1 MGRWFAVHNVH
12 ETFRPFYCLLKVT
25 GLAPFH
31 LTRQPKND
39 RRERY
44 CAFGYTATFLFVY
57 TYAIYSY
64 LFTTNT
70 AHLYISKIVAVME
83 NGYMFCEFMVTNLA
97 IVLGLL
103 MRHRVTES
111 FTLLFEID
119 EQLHVLQWSVD
130 HSQQHCRLTMF
141 CGALL
146 GSFLTMLFTTILI
159 VTAHVDL
166 FPAPVLD
173 MMALAISSF
182 CFLLQIVQFAVMV
195 LLLLS
200 RYSAINKTFSVLLKY
215 LGVNPPISCDR
226 KRIRLVYRCI
236 NVVSIVLS
244 TLFYGFLLL
253 NISLDSG
260 VLKAG
265 LRSLIVTRMHDLYFV
280 LRYVTVIVVQLHVLC
295 NGAEIN
301 RLFRALNSISN
312 AVVLLANRRG
322 HGSKL
327 QFFGTIRFAKGLRV
341 FSLSYPFVCLIIS
354 FSVLKLM
361 NRDQLI
367 GHVFQFV
374 RLLYFTTYVH
384 LWLQATLAVLLVLS
398 RYEALKN
405 LFGNVYDSVQPFM
418 NLLGLVGLAPF
429 GNRLA
434 MKPVNRCLEMVY
446 ALVYVSLY
454 SYAIYAFLF
463 VANVA
468 DFHLSL
474 IIGTIE
480 CIHLF
485 CQYLTMVFAIL
496 FAWTVKGRI
505 VSVLHTLHECDVQ
518 LSPFGPSIDHRKLHM
533 KVLMLAVGIVCSYLL
548 LLAIH
553 LPLIM
558 ELFPH
563 VEPSLKEILPA
574 SMFGL
579 CFLLQI
585 CQFLFFLLV
594 LKERYC
600 AVNRAFSL
608 HRELEST
615 GTVVMLTPDEDALKA
630 FECFTLM
637 VKCLGLYPP
646 VTCSRKRSSIRYK
659 LCNLA
664 TIALSTTFY
673 GFLLLFHS
681 LDLETI
687 KLGSGS
693 LISSRMHDF
702 YFVSRYLT
710 VVAVLLHSFI
720 NQDSVDRLFCLL
732 NEVSSVVANLNKHQS
747 AGGCIGYFGTHRF
760 ARHLRW
766 LSLVYPL
773 MFVAMTCFVER
784 WLPNCGLQVHAFNVV
799 RFLYFYSYVHLWVQA
814 ILTLFLVLARFSAL
828 NRLFRRLLSAL
839 NVIILLLI
847 GSLYI
852 NGPCRQI
859 RRDMLRFQSSPLAV
873 NSRIFTYLLG
883 TLVYHLTMIIN
894 FLHRHRLCELF
905 QAFVNIDRELQQV
918 GVRINYRM
926 HRFLITAGMVC
937 FLCGIFVTSALVYAY
952 KITVLNNQPNFDGR
966 WYYNM
971 FSFVYYNAAFPTIT
985 SYFTIVLWFL
995 LVRFERL
1002 AMAIRLAKPGQNG
1015 PILVVHSR
1023 CISRRTVRMY
1033 FPTTPSAVGNRSE
1046 FAICSEKEQ
1055 INVLKQIKI
1064 LHDKLND
1071 VVELVNYCFS
1081 VQITF
1086 CVGLCFVIGVVCS
1099 FGLFRAFIYRNELF
1113 YMGVLNFIWY
1123 MYYLFFV
1130 LFFIA
1135 VGSKITREGKRIG
1148 ILVHK
1153 AINCSSSSAVIN
1165 ELNLFS
1171 QQLLHRS
1178 PVITCGLFV
1187 YDWTLWYTMIG
1198 ATATYL
1204 IILIQFDVSFPNLVN
1219 VNATA
1224 VYRGST

>member
-200 RYSAINKTFSVLLKY
+200 RYSAINKTF
-215 LGVNPPISCDR
+215 
-226 KRIRLVYRCI
+226 
-236 NVVSIVLS
+236 
-244 TLFYGFLLL
+244 
-253 NISLDSG
+253 
-260 VLKAG
+260 
-265 LRSLIVTRMHDLYFV
+265 
-280 LRYVTVIVVQLHVLC
+280 
-295 NGAEIN
+295 
-301 RLFRALNSISN
+301 
-312 AVVLLANRRG
+312 
-322 HGSKL
+322 
-327 QFFGTIRFAKGLRV
+327 
-341 FSLSYPFVCLIIS
+341 
-354 FSVLKLM
+354 
-361 NRDQLI
+361 
-367 GHVFQFV
+367 
-374 RLLYFTTYVH
+374 
-384 LWLQATLAVLLVLS
+384 
-398 RYEALKN
+398 
-405 LFGNVYDSVQPFM
+405 
-418 NLLGLVGLAPF
+418 
-429 GNRLA
+429 
-434 MKPVNRCLEMVY
+434 
-446 ALVYVSLY
+446 
-454 SYAIYAFLF
+454 
-463 VANVA
+463 
-468 DFHLSL
+468 
-474 IIGTIE
+474 
-480 CIHLF
+480 
-485 CQYLTMVFAIL
+485 
-496 FAWTVKGRI
+496 
-505 VSVLHTLHECDVQ
+505 
-518 LSPFGPSIDHRKLHM
+518 
-533 KVLMLAVGIVCSYLL
+533 
-548 LLAIH
+548 
-553 LPLIM
+553 
-558 ELFPH
+558 
-563 VEPSLKEILPA
+563 
-574 SMFGL
+574 
-579 CFLLQI
+579 
-585 CQFLFFLLV
+585 
-594 LKERYC
+594 
-600 AVNRAFSL
+600 
-608 HRELEST
+608 
-615 GTVVMLTPDEDALKA
+615 
-630 FECFTLM
+630 
-637 VKCLGLYPP
+637 
-646 VTCSRKRSSIRYK
+646 
-659 LCNLA
+659 
-664 TIALSTTFY
+664 
-673 GFLLLFHS
+673 
-681 LDLETI
+681 
-687 KLGSGS
+687 
-693 LISSRMHDF
+693 
-702 YFVSRYLT
+702 
-710 VVAVLLHSFI
+710 
-720 NQDSVDRLFCLL
+720 
-732 NEVSSVVANLNKHQS
+732 
-747 AGGCIGYFGTHRF
+747 
-760 ARHLRW
+760 
-766 LSLVYPL
+766 
-773 MFVAMTCFVER
+773 
-784 WLPNCGLQVHAFNVV
+784 
-799 RFLYFYSYVHLWVQA
+799 
-814 ILTLFLVLARFSAL
+814 
-828 NRLFRRLLSAL
+828 
-839 NVIILLLI
+839 
-847 GSLYI
+847 
-852 NGPCRQI
+852 
-859 RRDMLRFQSSPLAV
+859 
-873 NSRIFTYLLG
+873 
-883 TLVYHLTMIIN
+883 
-894 FLHRHRLCELF
+894 
-905 QAFVNIDRELQQV
+905 
-918 GVRINYRM
+918 
-926 HRFLITAGMVC
+926 
-937 FLCGIFVTSALVYAY
+937 
-952 KITVLNNQPNFDGR
+952 
-966 WYYNM
+966 
-971 FSFVYYNAAFPTIT
+971 
-985 SYFTIVLWFL
+985 
-995 LVRFERL
+995 
-1002 AMAIRLAKPGQNG
+1002 
-1015 PILVVHSR
+1015 
-1023 CISRRTVRMY
+1023 RMY

>member
-1 MGRWFAVHNVH
+1 M
-12 ETFRPFYCLLKVT
+12 
-25 GLAPFH
+25 
-31 LTRQPKND
+31 
-39 RRERY
+39 
-44 CAFGYTATFLFVY
+44 
-57 TYAIYSY
+57 
-64 LFTTNT
+64 
-70 AHLYISKIVAVME
+70 SK
-83 NGYMFCEFMVTNLA
+83 
-97 IVLGLL
+97 
-103 MRHRVTES
+103 
-111 FTLLFEID
+111 
-119 EQLHVLQWSVD
+119 
-130 HSQQHCRLTMF
+130 
-141 CGALL
+141 
-146 GSFLTMLFTTILI
+146 
-159 VTAHVDL
+159 
-166 FPAPVLD
+166 
-173 MMALAISSF
+173 
-182 CFLLQIVQFAVMV
+182 
-195 LLLLS
+195 
-200 RYSAINKTFSVLLKY
+200 
-215 LGVNPPISCDR
+215 
-226 KRIRLVYRCI
+226 RC
-236 NVVSIVLS
+236 
-244 TLFYGFLLL
+244 
-253 NISLDSG
+253 
-260 VLKAG
+260 
-265 LRSLIVTRMHDLYFV
+265 
-280 LRYVTVIVVQLHVLC
+280 
-295 NGAEIN
+295 
-301 RLFRALNSISN
+301 
-312 AVVLLANRRG
+312 
-322 HGSKL
+322 
-327 QFFGTIRFAKGLRV
+327 
-341 FSLSYPFVCLIIS
+341 
-354 FSVLKLM
+354 
-361 NRDQLI
+361 
-367 GHVFQFV
+367 
-374 RLLYFTTYVH
+374 
-384 LWLQATLAVLLVLS
+384 
-398 RYEALKN
+398 
-405 LFGNVYDSVQPFM
+405 
-418 NLLGLVGLAPF
+418 
-429 GNRLA
+429 
-434 MKPVNRCLEMVY
+434 
-446 ALVYVSLY
+446 
-454 SYAIYAFLF
+454 
-463 VANVA
+463 
-468 DFHLSL
+468 
-474 IIGTIE
+474 
-480 CIHLF
+480 
-485 CQYLTMVFAIL
+485 
-496 FAWTVKGRI
+496 
-505 VSVLHTLHECDVQ
+505 
-518 LSPFGPSIDHRKLHM
+518 
-533 KVLMLAVGIVCSYLL
+533 VGIDDN
-548 LLAIH
+548 
-553 LPLIM
+553 P
-558 ELFPH
+558 
-563 VEPSLKEILPA
+563 
-574 SMFGL
+574 
-579 CFLLQI
+579 
-585 CQFLFFLLV
+585 
-594 LKERYC
+594 
-600 AVNRAFSL
+600 NSL

-828 NRLFRRLLSAL
+828 NRLFR
-839 NVIILLLI
+839 
-847 GSLYI
+847 
-852 NGPCRQI
+852 
-859 RRDMLRFQSSPLAV
+859 
-873 NSRIFTYLLG
+873 
-883 TLVYHLTMIIN
+883 
-894 FLHRHRLCELF
+894 
-905 QAFVNIDRELQQV
+905 
-918 GVRINYRM
+918 
-926 HRFLITAGMVC
+926 
-937 FLCGIFVTSALVYAY
+937 
-952 KITVLNNQPNFDGR
+952 
-966 WYYNM
+966 
-971 FSFVYYNAAFPTIT
+971 
-985 SYFTIVLWFL
+985 
-995 LVRFERL
+995 
-1002 AMAIRLAKPGQNG
+1002 
-1015 PILVVHSR
+1015 
-1023 CISRRTVRMY
+1023 MY